1 MFRWCS
7 RRDATSQTNRPGD
20 PGRRGAGYLHSGS
33 ARSWSRRLTMGFSEF
48 LGNERIVAAL
58 RGALRSERVPHA
70 LLFTGPR
77 GLGKFTLARM
87 FAQAATCERLSD
99 DFCGECAT
107 CLRVSQ
113 LADPQKLLEQGLF
126 ERGESA
132 DAATVE
138 RVPLILQSH
147 PDVWALVPDPVRLKN
162 PVARPMLRIGQLR
175 AVQRAAY
182 FQPMGRR
189 RVFILDGAETMRWD
203 VASVF
208 LKILEEPPGSA
219 TLILTAPS
227 PYALLPTIVSRCLQ
241 FHFAPLPQAA
251 VEKILKDKSDLKPAD
266 RKLAAELAEGSPG
279 LAIEMN
285 IEQASQQRRNALRI
299 LERAARGEGFAQ
311 LFAETAALAKDR
323 ESSFEEQIAVFYGLL
338 SDLLELTSGVKQ
350 STLRNALLVKE
361 LTALANSV
369 NVTWVM
375 RAIAGFDELHA
386 GARRNLNRQLGLD
399 ALAASLVTTP
409 ERGIVSGV

>member
-1 MFRWCS
+1 
-7 RRDATSQTNRPGD
+7 
-20 PGRRGAGYLHSGS
+20 
-33 ARSWSRRLTMGFSEF
+33 MGLSEF
-48 LGNERIVAAL
+48 LGNERIVTAL
-58 RGALRSERVPHA
+58 RGALRSQRVPHA

-77 GLGKFTLARM
+77 GVGKFTLARM
-87 FAQAATCERLSD
+87 FAQAANCERLPD

-107 CLRVSQ
+107 CRRISQ
-113 LADPQKLLEQGLF
+113 LADPQALLEQGLA

-147 PDVWALVPDPVRLKN
+147 PDVWALVPDPVRLKS
-162 PVARPMLRIGQLR
+162 PVARPMLRVGQLR
-175 AVQRAAY
+175 AVQRAAN

-203 VASVF
+203 VANVF

-251 VEKILKDKSDLKPAD
+251 VEKILKEKTNRKPAEI
-266 RKLAAELAEGSPG
+266 KLAAQLAEGSPG
-279 LAIEMN
+279 LAIEMD
-285 IEQASQQRRNALRI
+285 IDATAQRRKSALRI
-299 LERAARGEGFAQ
+299 LERAAQGHGFAQ
-311 LFAETAALAKDR
+311 LFSDTSALAKDR
-323 ESSFEEQIAVFYGLL
+323 DSSFEDQIGVFYGLL
-338 SDLLELTSGVKQ
+338 TDLLELTSKLKQ
-350 STLRNALLVKE
+350 PVLRNAPLAKE
-361 LTALANSV
+361 LESLAKSV
-369 NVTWVM
+369 DSAWVL
-375 RAIAGFDELHA
+375 RAIAGFDELYA

-399 ALAASLVTTP
+399 ALAASLAPANSHLSTVRP
-409 ERGIVSGV
+409 

>member
-1 MFRWCS
+1 
-7 RRDATSQTNRPGD
+7 
-20 PGRRGAGYLHSGS
+20 
-33 ARSWSRRLTMGFSEF
+33 MGFSEF

-58 RGALRSERVPHA
+58 RGALRTARVPHA

-77 GLGKFTLARM
+77 GVGKYTLARM
-87 FAQAATCERLSD
+87 FAQAASCERLTD

-107 CLRVSQ
+107 CRRIAL
-113 LADPQKLLEQGLF
+113 LAEPQNLIEQGLV
-126 ERGESA
+126 ERGDSA

-147 PDVWALVPDPVRLKN
+147 PDVWALVPDPVRLKS

-203 VASVF
+203 VANVF

-241 FHFAPLPQAA
+241 FHFAPLSQSA
-251 VEKILKDKSDLKPAD
+251 VEKILKEKSDRKPTEI
-266 RKLAAELAEGSPG
+266 RLAAQLAEGSPG
-279 LAIEMN
+279 LAMEMDVEATAQN
-285 IEQASQQRRNALRI
+285 RKNALRI
-299 LERAARGEGFAQ
+299 LERAARGQDFAQ
-311 LFAETAALAKDR
+311 LFADTAALAKAR
-323 ESSFEEQIAVFYGLL
+323 ESSVEEEISVFYGLL
-338 SDLLELTSGVKQ
+338 TDLLELTSKVKEPV
-350 STLRNALLVKE
+350 LRNVALAKE
-361 LTALANSV
+361 LEMLSKSV
-369 NVTWVM
+369 DSAWVQ
-375 RAIAGFDELHA
+375 RAIAGFDELYA

-399 ALAASLVTTP
+399 AVAASLAP
-409 ERGIVSGV
+409 ESLRSQVPQI

>member
-1 MFRWCS
+1 
-7 RRDATSQTNRPGD
+7 
-20 PGRRGAGYLHSGS
+20 
-33 ARSWSRRLTMGFSEF
+33 MGFSEF

-70 LLFTGPR
+70 LLFSGPR

-87 FAQAATCERLSD
+87 FAQAANCERLKN
-99 DFCGECAT
+99 DFCGECET
-107 CLRVSQ
+107 CKRIAL
-113 LADPQKLLEQGLF
+113 LAEPENLIEQGLA

-138 RVPLILQSH
+138 RIPLILQTH
-147 PDVWALVPDPVRLKN
+147 PDVWVLVPDPVRLKS

-175 AVQRAAY
+175 TVQRAAY

-203 VASVF
+203 VQNVF

-227 PYALLPTIVSRCLQ
+227 PYALLPTIVSRCMQ
-241 FHFAPLPQAA
+241 FNFAPLSQPD
-251 VEKILKDKSDLKPAD
+251 VENILREKTDRKLSDLK
-266 RKLAAELAEGSPG
+266 LAAQLAEGSPG

-285 IEQASQQRRNALRI
+285 VEESADRRRNALRI
-299 LERAARGEGFAQ
+299 LERAAQGQGFAQ
-311 LFAETAALAKDR
+311 LFAATSTLSKDR
-323 ESSFEEQIAVFYGLL
+323 ESSFEDQLAVFYGLL
-338 SDLLELTSGVKQ
+338 TDLLEFTAGVKQ
-350 STLRNALLVKE
+350 PVLRNIPLAKE
-361 LTALANSV
+361 LGALAKSV
-369 NVTWVM
+369 DSRWVT

-399 ALAASLVTTP
+399 ALATSLTP
-409 ERGIVSGV
+409 ES

>member
-1 MFRWCS
+1 M
-7 RRDATSQTNRPGD
+7 A
-20 PGRRGAGYLHSGS
+20 
-33 ARSWSRRLTMGFSEF
+33 FSEF
-48 LGNERIVAAL
+48 LGNDRIVTAL
-58 RGALRSERVPHA
+58 RGALRTQRVPHA

-77 GLGKFTLARM
+77 GVGKFTLARM
-87 FAQAATCERLSD
+87 FAQAANCERLTD
-99 DFCGECAT
+99 DFCGKCAT
-107 CLRVSQ
+107 CQRIAL
-113 LADPQKLLEQGLF
+113 LAEPQTLIEQGLA

-132 DAATVE
+132 DAATIE

-162 PVARPMLRIGQLR
+162 PVARPMLRVGQLR

-189 RVFILDGAETMRWD
+189 RVFILDGADTMRWD
-203 VASVF
+203 VANVF

-227 PYALLPTIVSRCLQ
+227 PYSLLPTIVSRCLQ
-241 FHFAPLPQAA
+241 FHFAPLPPAD
-251 VEKILKDKSDLKPAD
+251 VEKILQDKTDRKPAE
-266 RKLAAELAEGSPG
+266 RKLAAQLAEGSPG

-299 LERAARGEGFAQ
+299 LERAARGDGFAQ

-350 STLRNALLVKE
+350 PALRNAPLANE
-361 LTALANSV
+361 LSALANSV
-369 NVTWVM
+369 DTPWVM
-375 RAIAGFDELHA
+375 RAISGFDELHA

-399 ALAASLVTTP
+399 ALAASLVTTSGP
-409 ERGIVSGV
+409 NTVSQV

>member
-1 MFRWCS
+1 MSF
-7 RRDATSQTNRPGD
+7 A
-20 PGRRGAGYLHSGS
+20 
-33 ARSWSRRLTMGFSEF
+33 EF
-48 LGNERIVAAL
+48 LGNQRIVAAL
-58 RGALRSERVPHA
+58 RGALRTQRVPHA

-77 GLGKFTLARM
+77 GVGKFTLARM
-87 FAQAATCERLSD
+87 FAQAANCERLTD

-107 CLRVSQ
+107 CQRISL
-113 LADPQKLLEQGLF
+113 LADPQTLIEQGIA

-147 PDVWALVPDPVRLKN
+147 PDVWALVPDPVRLKT
-162 PVARPMLRIGQLR
+162 PVARPMLRVGQLR

-189 RVFILDGAETMRWD
+189 RVFILDGADTMRWD
-203 VASVF
+203 VANVF

-227 PYALLPTIVSRCLQ
+227 PYSLLPTIVSRCMQ
-241 FHFAPLPQAA
+241 FHFAPLPTAD
-251 VEKILKDKSDLKPAD
+251 VEKILQDKTDYKSAD
-266 RKLAAELAEGSPG
+266 RKLAAQLAEGSPG

-285 IEQASQQRRNALRI
+285 LEQAAQQRRNALRI
-299 LERAARGEGFAQ
+299 LQRAARGEGFAQ

-323 ESSFEEQIAVFYGLL
+323 ESSFEEQIGVFYGLL
-338 SDLLELTSGVKQ
+338 SDLLELTSGVNQ
-350 STLRNALLVKE
+350 PTLRNAPLVRD

-369 NVTWVM
+369 NVAWVM
-375 RAIAGFDELHA
+375 RAISGFDELHA

-399 ALAASLVTTP
+399 ALAASLVTSG
-409 ERGIVSGV
+409 EHKIVSRV

>member
-1 MFRWCS
+1 
-7 RRDATSQTNRPGD
+7 
-20 PGRRGAGYLHSGS
+20 
-33 ARSWSRRLTMGFSEF
+33 MGLSEF

-58 RGALRSERVPHA
+58 RGALRSQRVPHA

-77 GLGKFTLARM
+77 GVGKFTLARM
-87 FAQAATCERLSD
+87 FAQAANCERLTD

-107 CLRVSQ
+107 CQRISQ
-113 LADPQKLLEQGLF
+113 LADPQTLIEQGLV

-147 PDVWALVPDPVRLKN
+147 PDVWALVPDPVRLKS
-162 PVARPMLRIGQLR
+162 PVARPMLRVGQLR

-189 RVFILDGAETMRWD
+189 RVFILDGAETMHYN
-203 VASVF
+203 VSNVF

-227 PYALLPTIVSRCLQ
+227 PYSLLTTIVSRCLQ

-251 VEKILKDKSDLKPAD
+251 VEKILKEKTDRKPSEI
-266 RKLAAELAEGSPG
+266 KLAAQLAEGSPG
-279 LAIEMN
+279 LAIEMDVH
-285 IEQASQQRRNALRI
+285 AAADRRRSALQI
-299 LERAARGEGFAQ
+299 LERAAQGQGFGQ
-311 LFAETAALAKDR
+311 LFTATAALAKDR
-323 ESSFEEQIAVFYGLL
+323 DSSFEDQIGIFYGLL
-338 SDLLELTSGVKQ
+338 TDLLELTSKVKEPV
-350 STLRNALLVKE
+350 LRNAPLAKE
-361 LTALANSV
+361 LDALSKSV
-369 NVTWVM
+369 DSAWVL
-375 RAIAGFDELHA
+375 RAIAGFDELYF

-399 ALAASLVTTP
+399 ALAATLSPSSLRP
-409 ERGIVSGV
+409 SASRF

>member
-1 MFRWCS
+1 M
-7 RRDATSQTNRPGD
+7 A
-20 PGRRGAGYLHSGS
+20 
-33 ARSWSRRLTMGFSEF
+33 FSEF
-48 LGNERIVAAL
+48 LGNEQIVAAL
-58 RGALRSERVPHA
+58 RGALRAQRVPHA

-77 GLGKFTLARM
+77 GVGKFTLARM
-87 FAQAATCERLSD
+87 FAQAANCERLND

-107 CLRVSQ
+107 CQRIAL
-113 LADPQKLLEQGLF
+113 LAEPQTLVEQGLA
-126 ERGESA
+126 ERGESV

-147 PDVWALVPDPVRLKN
+147 PDVWGLVPDPVRLKN
-162 PVARPMLRIGQLR
+162 PVARPMLRVGQLR

-203 VASVF
+203 VANVF

-227 PYALLPTIVSRCLQ
+227 PYSLLPTIVSRCLQ
-241 FHFAPLPQAA
+241 FHFAPLPQAD
-251 VEKILKDKSDLKPAD
+251 VEKILQDKTDLKPAD
-266 RKLAAELAEGSPG
+266 RTLAAQLAEGSPG

-285 IEQASQQRRNALRI
+285 IEQASQQRTNALRI

-338 SDLLELTSGVKQ
+338 SDLLELTSRVKQ
-350 STLRNALLVKE
+350 PALRNAPLAKE
-361 LTALANSV
+361 LTALAKLV
-369 NVTWVM
+369 DTDWVM
-375 RAIAGFDELHA
+375 RAISGFDELHA

-399 ALAASLVTTP
+399 ALAASLVTIP
-409 ERGIVSGV
+409 GRGTVSHV

>member
-1 MFRWCS
+1 MS
-7 RRDATSQTNRPGD
+7 
-20 PGRRGAGYLHSGS
+20 
-33 ARSWSRRLTMGFSEF
+33 FSDF

-58 RGALRSERVPHA
+58 RGTLRSGRVPHA

-77 GLGKFTLARM
+77 GVGKFTLARM
-87 FAQAATCERLSD
+87 FAQAANCERLTD
-99 DFCGECAT
+99 DFCGECHT
-107 CLRVSQ
+107 CQRIAL
-113 LADPQKLLEQGLF
+113 LADPQKLLEQGLA

-162 PVARPMLRIGQLR
+162 PVARPMLRVGQLR

-203 VASVF
+203 VANVF

-227 PYALLPTIVSRCLQ
+227 PYALLPTIVSRCLR
-241 FHFAPLPQAA
+241 FHFAPLPQAE
-251 VEKILKDKSDLKPAD
+251 VEEILRQKTDRKPAD
-266 RKLAAELAEGSPG
+266 RKAAALLAEGSPG
-279 LAIEMN
+279 LAMEMDV
-285 IEQASQQRRNALRI
+285 EQATNQRREALLI
-299 LERAARGEGFAQ
+299 LEHAAQGEGFTQ
-311 LFAETAALAKDR
+311 LFAATSALAKDR
-323 ESSFEEQIAVFYGLL
+323 ESSFEEQIQVFYGLL
-338 SDLLELTSGVKQ
+338 NDLLEVTSGLKHP
-350 STLRNALLVKE
+350 SLRNATLSRE
-361 LTALANSV
+361 LEALGKKIDLS
-369 NVTWVM
+369 WVM
-375 RAIAGFDELHA
+375 RAVAGFDELYA

-399 ALAASLVTTP
+399 ALAASLAP
-409 ERGIVSGV
+409 ISRGASGSRL

>member
-1 MFRWCS
+1 
-7 RRDATSQTNRPGD
+7 
-20 PGRRGAGYLHSGS
+20 
-33 ARSWSRRLTMGFSEF
+33 MGLSDF
-48 LGNERIVAAL
+48 LGNERIVTAL
-58 RGALRSERVPHA
+58 RGTLRSQRVPHA

-77 GLGKFTLARM
+77 GVGKFTLARM
-87 FAQAATCERLSD
+87 FAQAANCERLAD
-99 DFCGECAT
+99 DFCGACAT
-107 CLRVSQ
+107 CQRVSL
-113 LADPQKLLEQGLF
+113 LADTQTLLEQGLA

-147 PDVWALVPDPVRLKN
+147 PDVWALVPDPVRLKS

-203 VASVF
+203 VANVF

-241 FHFAPLPQAA
+241 FHFAPLPLAA
-251 VEKILKDKSDLKPAD
+251 VEKILKEKTDRKPAD
-266 RKLAAELAEGSPG
+266 IKLAAQLAEGSPG
-279 LAIEMN
+279 LALEMDV
-285 IEQASQQRRNALRI
+285 EAVAGRRRNALRI
-299 LERAARGEGFAQ
+299 LERAAQGHGFAQ
-311 LFAETAALAKDR
+311 LFSDTSALAKDR
-323 ESSFEEQIAVFYGLL
+323 ESSFEDQIGIFYGLL
-338 SDLLELTSGVKQ
+338 TDLLELTSKIREPV
-350 STLRNALLVKE
+350 LRNAPLGKE
-361 LTALANSV
+361 LQSLAKSLDSA
-369 NVTWVM
+369 WVL
-375 RAIAGFDELHA
+375 RAIAGFDELYA

-399 ALAASLVTTP
+399 ALAASLAP
-409 ERGIVSGV
+409 ADLHASLSRPR

>member
-1 MFRWCS
+1 
-7 RRDATSQTNRPGD
+7 
-20 PGRRGAGYLHSGS
+20 
-33 ARSWSRRLTMGFSEF
+33 MGFAEF
-48 LGNERIVAAL
+48 LGNERVVTAL
-58 RGALRSERVPHA
+58 RGALRSGRVPHA

-77 GLGKFTLARM
+77 GVGKFTLARM
-87 FAQAATCERLSD
+87 FAQAANCERLAD

-107 CLRVSQ
+107 CQRIGL
-113 LADPQKLLEQGLF
+113 LADPQSLLEQGLA

-147 PDVWALVPDPVRLKN
+147 PDVWALVPDPVRLKS
-162 PVARPMLRIGQLR
+162 PVARPMLRVGQLR

-182 FQPMGRR
+182 FHPMGRR
-189 RVFILDGAETMRWD
+189 RVFILDAADTMRWD
-203 VASVF
+203 VANVF

-227 PYALLPTIVSRCLQ
+227 PYSLLPTIVSRCLQ
-241 FHFAPLPQAA
+241 FHFAPLPQAD
-251 VEKILKDKSDLKPAD
+251 VEKILQDKTDRKPAE
-266 RKLAAELAEGSPG
+266 RKLAAQVAEGSPG

-285 IEQASQQRRNALRI
+285 LEQAAGQRRSALRI

-311 LFAETAALAKDR
+311 LFAETSALAKDR

-338 SDLLELTSGVKQ
+338 SDLLELTSGVNQ
-350 STLRNALLVKE
+350 PTLRNAPLAKE
-361 LTALANSV
+361 LTALAKSV
-369 NVTWVM
+369 DVAWVM

-399 ALAASLVTTP
+399 TLAASLATTP
-409 ERGIVSGV
+409 ERGSVSRM

>member
-1 MFRWCS
+1 
-7 RRDATSQTNRPGD
+7 
-20 PGRRGAGYLHSGS
+20 
-33 ARSWSRRLTMGFSEF
+33 MGFAEF
-48 LGNERIVAAL
+48 LGNERVVTAL
-58 RGALRSERVPHA
+58 RGALRTGRVPHA

-77 GLGKFTLARM
+77 GVGKFTLARM
-87 FAQAATCERLSD
+87 FAQAANCERLTD

-107 CLRVSQ
+107 CQRVSL
-113 LADPQKLLEQGLF
+113 LADPQVLLEQGLA
-126 ERGESA
+126 ERGEGA

-162 PVARPMLRIGQLR
+162 PVARPMLRVGQLR

-189 RVFILDGAETMRWD
+189 RVFILDGADTMRWD
-203 VASVF
+203 VANVF
-208 LKILEEPPGSA
+208 LKILEEPHGSA
-219 TLILTAPS
+219 TLILTAP
-227 PYALLPTIVSRCLQ
+227 P
-241 FHFAPLPQAA
+241 PQAD
-251 VEKILKDKSDLKPAD
+251 VEKILQDKTDRKPAQ
-266 RKLAAELAEGSPG
+266 RKLAAQLAEGSPG

-285 IEQASQQRRNALRI
+285 LEHAAEQRRNALRI

-338 SDLLELTSGVKQ
+338 SDLLELTSGVKE
-350 STLRNALLVKE
+350 STLRNAPLVKE
-361 LTALANSV
+361 LTALANFV
-369 NVTWVM
+369 NIEWVM
-375 RAIAGFDELHA
+375 RAIAGFDELHS

-399 ALAASLVTTP
+399 ALASSLVTTS
-409 ERGIVSGV
+409 ERGVVSRR